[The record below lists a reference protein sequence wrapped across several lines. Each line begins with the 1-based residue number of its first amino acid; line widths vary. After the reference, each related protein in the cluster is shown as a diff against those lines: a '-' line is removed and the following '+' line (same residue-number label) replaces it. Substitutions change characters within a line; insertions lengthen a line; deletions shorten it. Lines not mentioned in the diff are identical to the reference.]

1 MIFKIK
7 VYTRAKEDF
16 IVKDTIGYIVYVKER
31 AEKGK
36 ANLKVTKLLARELGV
51 SSNAIKIKNPTSRVK
66 IIEVKD
72 EIRRRA

>member
-7 VYTRAKEDF
+7 VYTNAKEDF
-16 IVKDTIGYIVYVKER
+16 IVKDGAGYIVHVKER

-36 ANLKVTKLLARELGV
+36 ANFKVAKLLAKTLKV
-51 SSNAIKIKNPTSRVK
+51 SSNAIKIKNPSSRVK

-72 EIRRRA
+72 EIRRGS